1 MLSRVAVTILSN
13 ELGKS
18 NLVCL
23 EFASVAE
30 RLIEQLSRSVW
41 NQSEA
46 TWLMRVSPFLG
57 VDHLTFEGGLG
68 KREAER
74 DLV

>member
-1 MLSRVAVTILSN
+1 MVSRVAVTILSN
-13 ELGKS
+13 ELGQS
-18 NLVCL
+18 LVCL
-23 EFASVAE
+23 EFAFVAE